1 MASAAGGAVGA
12 GGTRIFGA
20 LERNW
25 GWLLALG
32 ILFLV
37 LGMIGIGMA
46 VALTVASLL
55 VFGVLLVAGGVVQ
68 LVEAFKNTGWKS
80 VLWHVLIAALYIVAG
95 IIVFTNPVLAS
106 KVFTL
111 MLAGAILFIG
121 IFRVIMAIQHRGTS
135 GWGWTLLAGLISI
148 VLAVLIFQSWP
159 VSALWLI
166 GMFVAI
172 DLIVSGWSY
181 IFLALAARKAGQ
193 QSGAA

>member
-1 MASAAGGAVGA
+1 MASAGEAVAIGR
-12 GGTRIFGA
+12 GRIFGA
-20 LERNW
+20 LEKNW

-68 LVEAFKNTGWKS
+68 LIEAFKNTGWKS
-80 VLWHVLIAALYIVAG
+80 VLWHVLIALLYIVAG

-121 IFRVIMAIQHRGTS
+121 IFRVIMALQHRGTS

-148 VLAVLIFQSWP
+148 VLAILIFQSWP

-181 IFLALAARKAGQ
+181 VFLALAARKAGQ
-193 QSGAA
+193 QNGVA

>member
-1 MASAAGGAVGA
+1 MASATGGAVQAQGA
-12 GGTRIFGA
+12 RIFGA

-55 VFGVLLVAGGVVQ
+55 VFGVLLAAGGVVQ
-68 LVEAFKNTGWKS
+68 LIEAFKNTGWKS

-121 IFRVIMAIQHRGTS
+121 VFRVIVAFQHRGTS

-181 IFLALAARKAGQ
+181 VFLALAARRAGR

>member
-1 MASAAGGAVGA
+1 MATVNPAIITQRG
-12 GGTRIFGA
+12 RIFGA
-20 LERNW
+20 LEKNW
-25 GWLLALG
+25 GWLLGLG
-32 ILFLV
+32 VLFLI
-37 LGMIGIGMA
+37 LGLVGIGMA
-46 VALTVASLL
+46 VALTIASLM
-55 VFGVLLVAGGVVQ
+55 VFGVLLLAGGVIQ
-68 LVEAFKNTGWKS
+68 LIEAFKNTGWKS
-80 VLWHVLIAALYIVAG
+80 IGWHLLIAVLYIAAG

-121 IFRVIMAIQHRGTS
+121 IFRVVMALQHRGTA
-135 GWGWTLLAGLISI
+135 GWGWTLVAGLISI
-148 VLAVLIFQSWP
+148 VLGVLIFQSWP

-193 QSGAA
+193 QALA